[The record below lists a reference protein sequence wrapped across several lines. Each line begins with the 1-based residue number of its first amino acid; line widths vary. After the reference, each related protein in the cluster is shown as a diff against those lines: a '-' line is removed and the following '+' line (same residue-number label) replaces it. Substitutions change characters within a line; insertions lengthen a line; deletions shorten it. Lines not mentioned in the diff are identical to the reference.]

1 MVAFGVLK
9 DTGRAVVANGR
20 SSSSEKPAVIFPIE
34 TYTKKSSKVEELIYK
49 ENCSFLM
56 ILNNTA
62 LIWMPCQI
70 SA

>member
-34 TYTKKSSKVEELIYK
+34 TYTKNQVRLR
-49 ENCSFLM
+49 NSF
-56 ILNNTA
+56 TRRTVA
-62 LIWMPCQI
+62 
-70 SA
+70 S